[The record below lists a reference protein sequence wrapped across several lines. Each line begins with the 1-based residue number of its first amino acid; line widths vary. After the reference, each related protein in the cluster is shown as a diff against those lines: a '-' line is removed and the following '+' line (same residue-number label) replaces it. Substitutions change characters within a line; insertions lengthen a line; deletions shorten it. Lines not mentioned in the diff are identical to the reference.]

1 MAFPFEGITTVY
13 VLRELHGTSLVY
25 CSHIPSKYTLVPL
38 LIHSDV
44 LVSGYLFIGNRIIGN
59 L

>member
-13 VLRELHGTSLVY
+13 VLRELRLVY